1 MNFRLL
7 PALIVLLLAFSFS
20 AACTGSGGDAGP
32 STPGARTPAATAT
45 PVPTT
50 EASLVPGPTQTM
62 PPGKEVAFE
71 IKKEYPQSFTHDLTI
86 EFRGGK
92 GQDYILKENGI
103 NLRVTKSTGE
113 VVTKTMQPRIGDA
126 VTINEAEG
134 ENRVEITVSLVS
146 GGPYKVVDE
155 IAKVR

>member
-32 STPGARTPAATAT
+32 STPGTGTPAATAT

-50 EASLVPGPTQTM
+50 EASLAPGPTQTM
-62 PPGKEVAFE
+62 PPGKEVAFQ
-71 IKKEYPQSFTHDLTI
+71 ITGGYPSRFTHDLTI
-86 EFRGGK
+86 TFSGGK
-92 GQDYILKENGI
+92 GQDFVNKENGI

-113 VVTKTMQPRIGDA
+113 VVTRTMQPRIGDA

-134 ENRVEITVSLVS
+134 ENRVEITVSLVT
-146 GGPYKVVDE
+146 GGSYKVTDE
-155 IAKVR
+155 IVKVP